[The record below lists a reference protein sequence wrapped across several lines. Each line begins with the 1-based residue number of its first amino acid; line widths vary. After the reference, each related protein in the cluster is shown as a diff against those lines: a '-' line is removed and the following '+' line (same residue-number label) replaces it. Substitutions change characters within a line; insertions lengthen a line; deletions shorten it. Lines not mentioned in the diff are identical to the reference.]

1 MGRPRGF
8 DEEQVV
14 SAAAE
19 LFVERGYEGTSV
31 DDLVTGLGVHRG
43 SLYKAFGSKRG
54 LFVAALR
61 RRVAQLQGPGG
72 SGDGTSLDLLLVAAL
87 ELAPRDD
94 EVRALLG
101 DACHC
106 LADGKPAHQSA
117 SVLGARLLARAG
129 LPTS

>member
-1 MGRPRGF
+1 M
-8 DEEQVV
+8 

-54 LFVAALR
+54 LFVAAMR
-61 RRVAQLQGPGG
+61 RRVAQLPGPGA

-94 EVRALLG
+94 EVRTLLG
-101 DACHC
+101 YVCDR
-106 LADGKPAHQSA
+106 LADGKAAGIPA